1 MEKMNHAFEKMKML
15 VGMEAEDE
23 ESAAVAE
30 SNNSLSFMD
39 DFNRQCALTT
49 KQVLFLVINADPSS
63 RASVGNYKLMP
74 GSGSRPLRNE
84 FILCQADEEASRERI
99 STVLTYTQR
108 RLVLLRFYGFVICL
122 VSGLA
127 CTLLSMLVFLHPIKF
142 GITFT
147 FGNLLSLGS
156 TAFLIGPKRQVTMM
170 LDPVRIYATAIYLA
184 SMIIAL
190 FCAFY
195 VHNKLLTLLAI
206 ILEFGAL
213 IWYSLSYIPFARSMV
228 SKVVVACFDTEF

>member
-1 MEKMNHAFEKMKML
+1 MDKMNLALEKMKML
-15 VGMEAEDE
+15 VGMEVE
-23 ESAAVAE
+23 EEEEERQAA
-30 SNNSLSFMD
+30 SLEANGSFSFMD
-39 DFNRQCALTT
+39 DFNRSCTLST
-49 KQVLFLVINADPSS
+49 KQ
-63 RASVGNYKLMP
+63 
-74 GSGSRPLRNE
+74 
-84 FILCQADEEASRERI
+84 
-99 STVLTYTQR
+99 
-108 RLVLLRFYGFVICL
+108 RFNGFVICF
-122 VSGLA
+122 VAGLT
-127 CTLLSMLVFLHPIKF
+127 CTLLSMLVFFNPVKF

-184 SMIIAL
+184 SIIIAL
-190 FCAFY
+190 FCALY

-228 SKVVVACFDTEF
+228 SKVMVSCFDTDF

>member
-1 MEKMNHAFEKMKML
+1 MEKISEAFERVKKNQAVEKMKML
-15 VGMEAEDE
+15 VGLDVEDE
-23 ESAAVAE
+23 ESTSSTAE
-30 SNNSLSFMD
+30 ESSLSFTD
-39 DFNRQCALTT
+39 DFNRNCTLST
-49 KQVLFLVINADPSS
+49 KQ
-63 RASVGNYKLMP
+63 
-74 GSGSRPLRNE
+74 
-84 FILCQADEEASRERI
+84 
-99 STVLTYTQR
+99 
-108 RLVLLRFYGFVICL
+108 RLHGFVICF
-122 VSGLA
+122 VAGLT
-127 CTLLSMLVFLHPIKF
+127 CTLLSMLVFFNPIKF

-170 LDPVRIYATAIYLA
+170 LDPVRIYATAIYIA

-190 FCAFY
+190 FCALY

-228 SKVVVACFDTEF
+228 TKGLKLTIFLFVYRMVPVCEWFSILECL